1 MFPGRRRYHPE
12 VDQAGGFGTG
22 DLMALLLTNRRFRRL
37 WSAGFFFLLATWS
50 LYTAVPVRI
59 YQETGSA
66 LASGVV
72 LVVIS
77 LPGILL
83 GPVAGVLVDRWDRQR
98 VMSWG
103 AIALAAVML
112 AAIPLAIGT
121 IGAAGSALPALYG
134 IVLLEATVY
143 AFFSPAESALLPTL
157 VEEADLNATNSLN
170 GLNDNLARIAGP
182 VVGAFVLGLFGFG
195 ATLAVCAVLYGL
207 GWLVL
212 RGLRRVPGD
221 ITEPDVDAPEP
232 AIVTGGWLGS
242 LWGDLRIGLTTVAAS
257 RQLLIVMAV
266 FALVVVADTPLSAV
280 LPAFVA
286 GSLGAGA
293 AGYGTVVSVRGIAG
307 VLGGVTI
314 ASVGHRFHETRL
326 VAAGSLVLGLGI
338 ILIGVAQS
346 FVVTLVVMV
355 AMGPAIAAF
364 QTGLA
369 TLLQKHSEDATRGRV
384 FGLLGTG
391 TGLISLLAS
400 LAGGGVAELTS
411 PPVVVV
417 ASGALY
423 LLPVGLILAVFRQRS
438 RQGDA

>member
-1 MFPGRRRYHPE
+1 M
-12 VDQAGGFGTG
+12 T
-22 DLMALLLTNRRFRRL
+22 LLLTNRRFRRL

-59 YQETGSA
+59 YQATGSA
-66 LASGVV
+66 LASGAV
-72 LVVIS
+72 LAVIS

-103 AIALAAVML
+103 AVALAAVML
-112 AAIPLAIGT
+112 AAIPLAIGL
-121 IGAAGSALPALYG
+121 IGGAGAALPALYG

-157 VEEADLNATNSLN
+157 VEEADLNAANSLN

-195 ATLAVCAVLYGL
+195 ATLAVCAALYGL

-212 RGLRRVPGD
+212 QGLRRVPGA
-221 ITEPDVDAPEP
+221 TPAPAPETDDP
-232 AIVTGGWLGS
+232 APERETASGGWLRS
-242 LWGDLRIGLTTVAAS
+242 LGDELRVGLATVAGN
-257 RQLLIVMAV
+257 RPLLLVMAI
-266 FALVVVADTPLSAV
+266 FALVIVADAPLSAV

-293 AGYGTVVSVRGIAG
+293 AGYGTAVSVRGIAG
-307 VLGGVTI
+307 VLGGVVI
-314 ASVGHRFHETRL
+314 ASVGHRFDETRM
-326 VAAGSLVLGLGI
+326 VTVGALVLGLGI
-338 ILIGVAQS
+338 IAIGVAQS

-391 TGLISLLAS
+391 TGLISLAMS
-400 LAGGGVAELTS
+400 LAGGGLAELTS

-417 ASGALY
+417 SSGVLY
-423 LLPVGLILAVFRQRS
+423 LLTVGLIAASVWRRS
-438 RQGDA
+438 RLTP